1 MKNIPKK
8 QFAGGS
14 ATATIEECPISAA
27 EAINILRRRIGLT
40 DLPSDIVADPD
51 KFRAAYRRERAVEL
65 MFENHRWWDIRRWMI
80 LEETFK
86 DTYPIKGALFT
97 PRESNH
103 GSITDKSTLT
113 YDYEQIDITP
123 EVRSFTKKNYWYPLP
138 QHDVDALNNLQQ
150 NPYW

>member
-1 MKNIPKK
+1 
-8 QFAGGS
+8 
-14 ATATIEECPISAA
+14 
-27 EAINILRRRIGLT
+27 
-40 DLPSDIVADPD
+40 
-51 KFRAAYRRERAVEL
+51 

-138 QHDVDALNNLQQ
+138 QHDVDALNDLQQ

>member
-1 MKNIPKK
+1 MRSTDIY
-8 QFAGGS
+8 G
-14 ATATIEECPISAA
+14 E
-27 EAINILRRRIGLT
+27 EAIVPPTVRIVLFKILI
-40 DLPSDIVADPD
+40 
-51 KFRAAYRRERAVEL
+51 
-65 MFENHRWWDIRRWMI
+65 
-80 LEETFK
+80 
-86 DTYPIKGALFT
+86 ALFT